1 MRASRLG
8 SITSSVHANF
18 SQKSAPS
25 HLHPLGA
32 RVNRQT
38 CGLLTEYQSGSI
50 EEKVEQ
56 GAGELDE
63 RIRSGTTGLFDT
75 FMNGAVMRENSD
87 MSTASDSVMQ
97 ATSYSESSWVNA
109 TLYRADQVT
118 ARKPERNESSFLDT
132 IVGRRGCL
140 RSILNQL
147 EAVAGTNTTVL
158 ITGETGTG
166 KEVIAR
172 AIHELSPRRN
182 RNLVKVNCAA
192 MPAGLLESE
201 LFGHERGAFTGAI
214 NSHIGRFA
222 LADNGTLFL
231 DEIGDMPLELQPKLL
246 RVLQEREFEAVGST
260 RTRPVDVHVV
270 AATNQDLK
278 QMVRDREFREDLYY
292 RLNVFPIYLPPLRE
306 RKADIP
312 ELVGHFVQQ
321 FADSMDKTIEI
332 IPEETMRAL
341 VRHCWPGNIRELQ
354 NYIARGVILSNDGI
368 FEPGPLETCEPE
380 PTLKERIRKE
390 IIAACERAKW
400 RLGGPEGA
408 AARLGL
414 KRTTLF
420 HKMKRLG
427 IARPARRAVGASFR

>member
-1 MRASRLG
+1 
-8 SITSSVHANF
+8 
-18 SQKSAPS
+18 
-25 HLHPLGA
+25 
-32 RVNRQT
+32 
-38 CGLLTEYQSGSI
+38 
-50 EEKVEQ
+50 
-56 GAGELDE
+56 
-63 RIRSGTTGLFDT
+63 
-75 FMNGAVMRENSD
+75 
-87 MSTASDSVMQ
+87 MSTAPDSVMEL
-97 ATSYSESSWVNA
+97 TRYSENSSMSA
-109 TLYRADQVT
+109 ALYRAD
-118 ARKPERNESSFLDT
+118 ERSNGRPDADPSSLDM
-132 IVGRRGCL
+132 IVGRRGGL
-140 RSILNQL
+140 RSILNEA

-214 NSHIGRFA
+214 NSHVGRFA
-222 LADNGTLFL
+222 LADRGTLFL

-246 RVLQEREFEAVGST
+246 RVLQEREFEAVGSARTT
-260 RTRPVDVHVV
+260 RVDVRVV

-312 ELVGHFVQQ
+312 ELVEHFVQQ
-321 FADSMDKTIEI
+321 FADSVGKTIET
-332 IPEETMRAL
+332 IPEGTMRAL
-341 VRHCWPGNIRELQ
+341 VRHGWPGNIRELQ
-354 NYIARGVILSNDGI
+354 NYIERGVILSNDGI
-368 FEPGPLETCEPE
+368 FEPAPLETYEPSEPE
-380 PTLKERIRKE
+380 IVNPTLEEKIRGE
-390 IIAACERAKW
+390 IIAACESAKW

-427 IARPARRAVGASFR
+427 IARPARRAADASFR